1 MLFNSA
7 NQGAANDRMGFARL
21 FTLSLIAPLLRID
34 KPAPLPPYC
43 PERKTGDSNRMC
55 DEFIHQGLTHDPTVS
70 RRTFGLGAAATA
82 VALHAPA
89 ATAQAKV
96 VETDVNVP
104 MASGVSDS
112 ALFYPEGK
120 GSWPAVLVW
129 TDILGLRPV
138 FREMGQRLAAQ
149 GYVVLVPNPFYRNAK
164 APVVDGTFDFSKPED
179 RAKVMPMAAALTAD
193 ANISDARSYVA
204 FLDAQPQTD
213 KKKKMGVQGYCMGG
227 PLTFR
232 TAATAPDR
240 VGAAATFHGGGLVT
254 DKPDS
259 PHLLIPKMKAEVLC
273 AVADNDDK
281 RDSTAKDTLK
291 AAFSAA
297 HVTATVEVYDGCNHG
312 WTVRGSQVY
321 NEAGAERAWAE
332 LLALYKRNLT

>member
-1 MLFNSA
+1 
-7 NQGAANDRMGFARL
+7 
-21 FTLSLIAPLLRID
+21 
-34 KPAPLPPYC
+34 
-43 PERKTGDSNRMC
+43 MC
-55 DEFIHQGLTHDPTVS
+55 DDLIHQGLTHDPTVS
-70 RRTFGLGAAATA
+70 RRAFGLATAATVVLHSTGAAAD
-82 VALHAPA
+82 
-89 ATAQAKV
+89 AKV
-96 VETDVNVP
+96 VEKDMSVP

-120 GSWPAVLVW
+120 GSWPGVLVW

-164 APVVDGTFDFSKPED
+164 APVVDGSFDFSKPED

-193 ANISDARSYVA
+193 ANISDAQSYVR

-227 PLTFR
+227 PPTFR
-232 TAATAPDR
+232 TAAIAPER
-240 VGAAATFHGGGLVT
+240 IGAAATFHGGGLVS

-259 PHLLIPKMKAEVLC
+259 PHLMIPKMKAEVLC

-281 RDSTAKDTLK
+281 RDPAAKDKLK
-291 AAFSAA
+291 EAFAAA
-297 HVTATVEVYDGCNHG
+297 HLKATVEVYEGCNHG

-321 NEAGAERAWAE
+321 NEAGAERAWGE
-332 LLALYKRNLT
+332 LLALYKRNLV

>member
-1 MLFNSA
+1 
-7 NQGAANDRMGFARL
+7 
-21 FTLSLIAPLLRID
+21 
-34 KPAPLPPYC
+34 
-43 PERKTGDSNRMC
+43 MC
-55 DEFIHQGLTHDPTVS
+55 DDLIHQGLIHDPTVS
-70 RRTFGLGAAATA
+70 RRAFGLGAAATL
-82 VALHAPA
+82 VLSSSV

-96 VETDVNVP
+96 LQKDVDVP
-104 MASGVSDS
+104 MASGVADA

-120 GSWPAVLVW
+120 GRWPAVLVW

-138 FREMGQRLAAQ
+138 FREMGQRLAAE

-164 APVVDGTFDFSKPED
+164 APVVDGSFDFSKPED

-193 ANISDARSYVA
+193 ANISDAKSYVA

-213 KKKKMGVQGYCMGG
+213 RKKKMGVQGYCMGG

-232 TAATAPDR
+232 TAATASER
-240 VGAAATFHGGGLVT
+240 IGAAATFHGGGLVT

-259 PHLLIPKMKAEVLC
+259 PHLLIPKMKAEILC

-281 RDSTAKDTLK
+281 RDPAAKDKLK
-291 AAFSAA
+291 EAFAAA
-297 HVTATVEVYDGCNHG
+297 HLKATVEVYDGCNHG

-332 LLALYKRNLT
+332 LTALYKRNLV

>member
-1 MLFNSA
+1 
-7 NQGAANDRMGFARL
+7 
-21 FTLSLIAPLLRID
+21 
-34 KPAPLPPYC
+34 
-43 PERKTGDSNRMC
+43 MC

-70 RRTFGLGAAATA
+70 RRVFLVSSAATA
-82 VALHAPA
+82 VLSSSAIAV
-89 ATAQAKV
+89 AQAKV
-96 VETDVNVP
+96 VEKDVDVP

-120 GSWPAVLVW
+120 GPWPAVLVW

-138 FREMGQRLAAQ
+138 FREMGRRLAAE

-164 APVVDGTFDFSKPED
+164 APVVDGSFDFSKPED

-193 ANISDARSYVA
+193 ANISDAKSYLT

-232 TAATAPDR
+232 TAATVPDR

-254 DKPDS
+254 DKPES
-259 PHLLIPKMKAEVLC
+259 PHLMIPKMKAEVLC
-273 AVADNDDK
+273 CVAANDDT
-281 RDSTAKDTLK
+281 RDPAAKDKLK
-291 AAFSAA
+291 EAFAAA
-297 HVTATVEVYDGCNHG
+297 HLKATVEVFDGCNHG

-321 NEAGAERAWAE
+321 NEAGAERAWTE
-332 LLALYKRNLT
+332 LTALYKRDLS

>member
-1 MLFNSA
+1 
-7 NQGAANDRMGFARL
+7 
-21 FTLSLIAPLLRID
+21 
-34 KPAPLPPYC
+34 
-43 PERKTGDSNRMC
+43 MC
-55 DEFIHQGLTHDPTVS
+55 DDFIHHGLIHDPTIS
-70 RRTFGLGAAATA
+70 RRAFGLGAAATVVLSSS
-82 VALHAPA
+82 VAG
-89 ATAQAKV
+89 AQVKV
-96 VETDVNVP
+96 VQKDVDVP
-104 MASGVSDS
+104 MASGVADS
-112 ALFYPEGK
+112 ALFYPEGR

-164 APVVDGTFDFSKPED
+164 APVVDGSFDFSKPED

-193 ANISDARSYVA
+193 ATISDAKSYVT
-204 FLDAQPQTD
+204 FLDAQPQTN

-227 PLTFR
+227 PPTFR
-232 TAATAPDR
+232 TAATAAER

-259 PHLLIPKMKAEVLC
+259 PHLLIPKMKAEILC
-273 AVADNDDK
+273 AIADNDDK
-281 RDSTAKDTLK
+281 RDPAAKDKLK
-291 AAFSAA
+291 EAFAAA
-297 HVTATVEVYDGCNHG
+297 HLKATVEVYEGCNHG

-332 LLALYKRNLT
+332 LTALYKRNLA

>member
-1 MLFNSA
+1 
-7 NQGAANDRMGFARL
+7 
-21 FTLSLIAPLLRID
+21 
-34 KPAPLPPYC
+34 
-43 PERKTGDSNRMC
+43 MC
-55 DEFIHQGLTHDPTVS
+55 DDFIHQGLTHDPAIS
-70 RRTFGLGAAATA
+70 RRAFGLGAAATVVLSSS
-82 VALHAPA
+82 VAS
-89 ATAQAKV
+89 AQGKV
-96 VETDVNVP
+96 IEKDVNVP

-120 GSWPAVLVW
+120 GSWPGVLVW

-164 APVVDGTFDFSKPED
+164 APVVDGSFDFNKPED

-193 ANISDARSYVA
+193 ANISDAKSYIA

-213 KKKKMGVQGYCMGG
+213 KKKRMGVQGYCMGG

-232 TAATAPDR
+232 TAATAPER
-240 VGAAATFHGGGLVT
+240 VGAVATFHGGGLVT

-259 PHLLIPKMKAEVLC
+259 PHLLIPKMRAEVVC

-281 RDSTAKDTLK
+281 RDPAAKDTLK
-291 AAFSAA
+291 AAFAAA
-297 HVTATVEVYDGCNHG
+297 HLKATVEVYEGCNHG

-332 LLALYKRNLT
+332 LTALYKRSLV

>member
-1 MLFNSA
+1 
-7 NQGAANDRMGFARL
+7 
-21 FTLSLIAPLLRID
+21 
-34 KPAPLPPYC
+34 
-43 PERKTGDSNRMC
+43 MC
-55 DEFIHQGLTHDPTVS
+55 DDLIHQGLTHDPTIS
-70 RRTFGLGAAATA
+70 RRTFGLGAAAT
-82 VALHAPA
+82 VALSSTIAS
-89 ATAQAKV
+89 AQAKV
-96 VETDVNVP
+96 VQKDVNVP

-112 ALFYPEGK
+112 ALIFPEGN

-138 FREMGQRLAAQ
+138 FREMGQRLSAE

-164 APVVDGTFDFSKPED
+164 APVVDGSFDFSKPED

-193 ANISDARSYVA
+193 ANISDAKSYVD
-204 FLDAQPQTD
+204 FLNAQPQTD

-232 TAATAPDR
+232 TAAIAFSR
-240 VGAAATFHGGGLVT
+240 VGAAATFHGGGLVS

-273 AVADNDDK
+273 AIAENDDT
-281 RDSTAKDTLK
+281 RDPAAKNTLK
-291 AAFSAA
+291 EAFAAS
-297 HVTATVEVYDGCNHG
+297 HLKATVEVYEGCSHG

-332 LLALYKRNLT
+332 LIALYKRNLV